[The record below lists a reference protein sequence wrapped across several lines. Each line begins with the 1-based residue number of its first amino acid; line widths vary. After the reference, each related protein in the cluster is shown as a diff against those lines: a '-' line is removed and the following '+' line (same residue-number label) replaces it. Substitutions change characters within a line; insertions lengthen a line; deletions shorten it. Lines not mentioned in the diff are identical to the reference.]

1 MFQGIAECENT
12 YQQPEFL
19 YVITCGT
26 KNEKSGAPSQT
37 DKFFIKEK
45 DISYTTIRNR
55 EVMFREN
62 SPDFI
67 KFNHSEKKE
76 LRTEL
81 KFIIPYPVHM
91 REGWNSMQDSLNFY
105 LKAQQIKGIKQH
117 PLLAPHCTGDGLKAR
132 QWDGKQYND
141 IECPNRDC
149 DHRKGDTPA
158 CKPLLQMYLQ
168 LQWDTDKPW
177 GTLPTPIVK
186 YESRSWYNLTKKVL
200 PFFRNLHT
208 RAIGLGYD
216 NYTFENLAIK
226 LTLSKRKSMRGSY
239 VPAINIQLDCN
250 YIQFL
255 KDQKEG
261 E

>member
-26 KNEKSGAPSQT
+26 KSEKNGIPTQT

-45 DISYTTIRNR
+45 NISYIKIKNR
-55 EVMFREN
+55 EVMMREN
-62 SPDFI
+62 APDFV
-67 KFNHSEKKE
+67 KFNLSDKKE

-91 REGWNSMQDSLNFY
+91 REGWASMQDSLNFY

-117 PLLAPHCTGDGLKAR
+117 PQLRPHCTGDGIKAS
-132 QWDGKQYND
+132 QWDGKEYND
-141 IECPNRDC
+141 IDCPNFKC
-149 DHRKGDTPA
+149 EHRKGDSPA
-158 CKPLLQMYLQ
+158 CKPLLQLYLQ
-168 LQWDTDKPW
+168 LQWDLDKPW

-186 YESRSWYNLTKKVL
+186 YESRSWFNLTKKVL
-200 PFFRNLHT
+200 PFFRQLHT
-208 RAIGLGYD
+208 RAMGLGYND
-216 NYTFENLAIK
+216 YTFENLPIK
-226 LTLSKRKSMRGSY
+226 ITLTKRRSTRGSS
-239 VPAINIQLDCN
+239 VPAIDIKLDAN
-250 YIQFL
+250 FVKFL
-255 KDQKEG
+255 KDQKG